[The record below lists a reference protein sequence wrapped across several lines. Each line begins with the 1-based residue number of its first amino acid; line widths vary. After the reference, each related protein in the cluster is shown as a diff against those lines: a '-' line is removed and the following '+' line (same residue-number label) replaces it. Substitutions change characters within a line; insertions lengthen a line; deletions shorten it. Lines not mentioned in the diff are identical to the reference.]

1 MKLKES
7 EYYKELKSKWK
18 KDYWTW
24 EKIHKLGRSSYRGY
38 PSDAGVRM
46 ECERLATKVT
56 KGIPL
61 IENDIRYLERLEKVR
76 NEERK

>member
-1 MKLKES
+1 VKNDK
-7 EYYKELKSKWK
+7 
-18 KDYWTW
+18 WTW
-24 EKIHKLGRSSYRGY
+24 EKIHKLGRSSYRGF
-38 PSDAGVRM
+38 PADGGDRM
-46 ECERLATKVT
+46 ECVRLATKVT

>member
-1 MKLKES
+1 MKYKES
-7 EYYKELKSKWK
+7 KYYKELKLKWR

-24 EKIHKLGRSSYRGY
+24 ERIHKLGRRSYHGF
-38 PSDAGVRM
+38 PADGGVRM

-61 IENDIRYLERLEKVR
+61 IENDIRFLERLEKT
-76 NEERK
+76 E